1 MSSQKQK
8 IINELAIKIG
18 KIIDSNLKH
27 ITETKDIIHQIKG
40 EVALKEDFDTIQ
52 RLEEMLKKKER
63 YLKNISKEKDSLVL
77 LTLVT
82 MDDYRYNDTKQKL
95 EKMFQDIETYVIQ
108 FYEKEFEPQFE
119 TLYSILRK
127 SPRGPVGQSALS
139 SSSSS
144 SSVSFYILLALTLL
158 MV

>member
-1 MSSQKQK
+1 MTSQKQK

-27 ITETKDIIHQIKG
+27 ITETQDIIHEMKA
-40 EVALKEDFDTIQ
+40 EDALKEDFGIIAS
-52 RLEEMLKKKER
+52 LEKMLKKEES
-63 YLKNISKEKDSLVL
+63 YLNKISKEKDSLVL

-82 MDDYRYNDTKQKL
+82 MEEFRYNDTKQKL
-95 EKMFQDIETYVIQ
+95 EKMFQDIEKHVIQ

-119 TLYSILRK
+119 TLYTILRK
-127 SPRGPVGQSALS
+127 SPRGPVGKSALS
-139 SSSSS
+139 SSSL
-144 SSVSFYILLALTLL
+144 SSVGFYVLLTLMLL

>member
-27 ITETKDIIHQIKG
+27 ITETQVIILEMKKHIKDDFGII
-40 EVALKEDFDTIQ
+40 A
-52 RLEEMLKKKER
+52 RLEEMLKKEER

-95 EKMFQDIETYVIQ
+95 EKMFQDIKTQVIQ
-108 FYEKEFEPQFE
+108 FYEEFYPHFE
-119 TLYSILRK
+119 TLYSILP
-127 SPRGPVGQSALS
+127 SGE
-139 SSSSS
+139 
-144 SSVSFYILLALTLL
+144 
-158 MV
+158 